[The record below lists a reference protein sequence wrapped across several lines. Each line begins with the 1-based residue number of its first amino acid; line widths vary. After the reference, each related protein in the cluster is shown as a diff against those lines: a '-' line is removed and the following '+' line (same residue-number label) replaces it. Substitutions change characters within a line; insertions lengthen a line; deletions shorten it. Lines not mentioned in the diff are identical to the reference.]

1 LQLKQIPE
9 MRVKYLILL
18 FIGSVYLSACTSS
31 GNKFTVK
38 GKIENMPQ
46 QNVYLEELGINEIII
61 VDSGKTGK
69 DGKFE
74 LSGTAPEEGLYRIR
88 FQMERYLLLSL
99 EKGTID
105 INADWNQF
113 ENYNV
118 TGSSSSASL
127 KKFLSTVRE
136 HLRDFNTIS
145 VVMDSMRVQGN
156 DSLLTAAKKD
166 LQEMNMGFTRFIEE
180 YADTTQSLP
189 NALFAVQ
196 MLNPQVEMDYLNV
209 FVQSM
214 NTRFPKAK
222 MAKEFTDKYGKMAA
236 SMQQPAAASNAPTI
250 GQPAPEISLPTPDGK
265 TISLSSLKGKY
276 VLVDFWASWCGPCRK
291 ENPNVVA
298 AFNKYKSKNFTVL
311 GVSLDS
317 DKGKWTEAIEKDGL
331 TWAHVS
337 DLKGWE
343 SIAARTYNVNSIP
356 ANFLVDPKGN
366 IIARDLREDALDTEL
381 AKILK

>member
-1 LQLKQIPE
+1 
-9 MRVKYLILL
+9 MRVKYLILFL
-18 FIGSVYLSACTSS
+18 IGSVCLSACNHS

-38 GKIENMPQ
+38 GKIDDMPQ
-46 QNVYLEELGINEIII
+46 QSVYLEELGINEIVI
-61 VDSGKTGK
+61 VDSAKTSK

-74 LSGTAPEEGLYRIR
+74 LSGTSPEEGLYRIR
-88 FQMERYLLLSL
+88 FEMQRYLLLSL
-99 EKGTID
+99 DKGTV
-105 INADWNQF
+105 NVTSNWNQF

-118 TGSSSSASL
+118 EGSPSSASL
-127 KKFLSTVRE
+127 KNFLSTVRE

-145 VVMDSMRVQGN
+145 IVMDSMRVQGN
-156 DSLLTAAKKD
+156 DSLLATAKKD
-166 LQEMNMGFTRFIEE
+166 LQEMNIGFTRFIEQ
-180 YADTTQSLP
+180 YADTTKSLP

-214 NTRFPKAK
+214 NSRFPKAS
-222 MAKEFTDKYGKMAA
+222 MAKEFTDKFNKMIAG
-236 SMQQPAAASNAPTI
+236 MQQPSADNAPAI

-265 TISLSSLKGKY
+265 MISLSSLKGKY

-291 ENPNVVA
+291 ENPNVVS
-298 AFNKYKSKNFTVL
+298 AFNKYKGKNFTVL

-317 DKGKWTEAIEKDGL
+317 DKDKWMNAIEKDGL
-331 TWAHVS
+331 TWPHIS

-356 ANFLVDPKGN
+356 ANFLIDPQGN
-366 IIARDLREDALDTEL
+366 IIARDLREEALDAEL
-381 AKILK
+381 SKVLK

>member
-1 LQLKQIPE
+1 
-9 MRVKYLILL
+9 MRVKYLILFL
-18 FIGSVYLSACTSS
+18 IGSVCLSACNHS

-38 GKIENMPQ
+38 GKIDDMPQ
-46 QNVYLEELGINEIII
+46 QNVYLEELGINEIVI
-61 VDSGKTGK
+61 VDSAKTSK

-74 LSGTAPEEGLYRIR
+74 LSGTSPEEGLYRIR
-88 FQMERYLLLSL
+88 FEMQRYLLLSL
-99 EKGTID
+99 DKGTV
-105 INADWNQF
+105 NVTSNWNQF

-118 TGSSSSASL
+118 EGSPSSASL
-127 KKFLSTVRE
+127 KNFLSTVRE

-145 VVMDSMRVQGN
+145 IVMDSMRVQGN
-156 DSLLTAAKKD
+156 DSLLAAAKKD
-166 LQEMNMGFTRFIEE
+166 LQEMNIGFTRFIEQ
-180 YADTTQSLP
+180 YADTTKSLP

-214 NTRFPKAK
+214 NSRFPKAS
-222 MAKEFTDKYGKMAA
+222 MAKEFTDKFNKMMAG
-236 SMQQPAAASNAPTI
+236 MQQPSADNAPAI

-265 TISLSSLKGKY
+265 MINLSSLKGKY

-291 ENPNVVA
+291 ENPNVVS
-298 AFNKYKSKNFTVL
+298 AFNKYKGKNFTVL

-317 DKGKWTEAIEKDGL
+317 DKDKWMNAIEKDGL
-331 TWAHVS
+331 TWPHIS

-356 ANFLVDPKGN
+356 ANFLIDPQGN
-366 IIARDLREDALDTEL
+366 IIARDLREEALDAEL
-381 AKILK
+381 SKVLK

>member
-1 LQLKQIPE
+1 
-9 MRVKYLILL
+9 MRVKYLILF
-18 FIGSVYLSACTSS
+18 FIGCLYLSACSS
-31 GNKFTVK
+31 NGNKFTVK
-38 GKIENMPQ
+38 GKIAAMPQ
-46 QNVYLEELGINEIII
+46 QSVYLEELGINEIVI
-61 VDSGKTGK
+61 VDSAKTSK

-88 FQMERYLLLSL
+88 FEMQRYLLLSL
-99 EKGTID
+99 NKGTVTVTG
-105 INADWNQF
+105 DWNQF

-118 TGSSSSASL
+118 EGSPSSASL
-127 KKFLSTVRE
+127 KNFLSTVRE

-145 VVMDSMRVQGN
+145 VVMDSMSVQGN
-156 DSLLTAAKKD
+156 DSLLAAAKKD
-166 LQEMNMGFTRFIEE
+166 LQEMNIGFTRFIEQ

-214 NTRFPKAK
+214 NSRFPKAE
-222 MAKEFTDKYGKMAA
+222 MAKEFTDKYNKMMAG
-236 SMQQPAAASNAPTI
+236 MQQPSADNAPAI
-250 GQPAPEISLPTPDGK
+250 GQPAPEVSLPTPDGK
-265 TISLSSLKGKY
+265 MISLSSLKGQY

-298 AFNKYKSKNFTVL
+298 AYNKYKNKNFTVL
-311 GVSLDS
+311 GISLDS
-317 DKGKWTEAIEKDGL
+317 DKDKWVNAIEKDGL
-331 TWAHVS
+331 TWAHIS

-366 IIARDLREDALDTEL
+366 IIARDLREEALDAEL
-381 AKILK
+381 AKLLK

>member
-1 LQLKQIPE
+1 
-9 MRVKYLILL
+9 MRVKYLILFL
-18 FIGSVYLSACTSS
+18 IGSVCLSACNHS

-38 GKIENMPQ
+38 GKIDDMPQ
-46 QNVYLEELGINEIII
+46 QSVYLEELGINEIVI
-61 VDSGKTGK
+61 VDSAKTSK

-74 LSGTAPEEGLYRIR
+74 LSGTSPEEGLYRIR
-88 FQMERYLLLSL
+88 FEMERYLLLSL
-99 EKGTID
+99 DKGTV
-105 INADWNQF
+105 NVTSNWNQF

-118 TGSSSSASL
+118 EGSPSSASL
-127 KKFLSTVRE
+127 KNFLSTVRE

-145 VVMDSMRVQGN
+145 IVMDSMRVQGN
-156 DSLLTAAKKD
+156 DSLLAAAKKD
-166 LQEMNMGFTRFIEE
+166 LQEMNIGFTRFIEQ
-180 YADTTQSLP
+180 YADTTKSLP

-214 NTRFPKAK
+214 NSRFPKAS
-222 MAKEFTDKYGKMAA
+222 MAKEFTDKFNKMMAG
-236 SMQQPAAASNAPTI
+236 MQQPSADNAPAI

-265 TISLSSLKGKY
+265 TISLSSLKGRY

-298 AFNKYKSKNFTVL
+298 AFNKYKGKNFTVL

-317 DKGKWTEAIEKDGL
+317 DKDKWTNAIEKDGL
-331 TWAHVS
+331 TWAHIS

-356 ANFLVDPKGN
+356 ANFLIDPQGN
-366 IIARDLREDALDTEL
+366 IIARDLREEALDAEL
-381 AKILK
+381 SKVLK